1 MRHKI
6 KSVMISYNFSFFFFP
21 PFLLTTRVSFNNTLR
36 NSVFK
41 SYFAYH
47 KSVVAN

>member
-6 KSVMISYNFSFFFFP
+6 KSVMISYNFFFFSSFS
-21 PFLLTTRVSFNNTLR
+21 FNTRVTLALPR
-36 NSVFK
+36 SETPGFK